1 MSRAQLL
8 NMIIAW
14 LCQICLILPLQE
26 CEFLISHGFGV
37 WRSHKLAWYRNRI
50 LNSHLKLVE
59 GSWSDKDTIW
69 LNATLIDL
77 FYFIY
82 VQFQWFSPTNMSFNI
97 LFFFITQLLDVQ
109 SSDYGYLSMAFFVF
123 FFYQKPVFMSYNW
136 NCEAK
141 IIRKDNVVQLSNNCM
156 MKIEFECYS
165 LDLYSTVKILFF
177 P

>member
-37 WRSHKLAWYRNRI
+37 WRSYKLAWYRNRI

-82 VQFQWFSPTNMSFNI
+82 VQFQWFSPTNMSFNT
-97 LFFFITQLLDVQ
+97 LFFFYYAIAWCPVQ
-109 SSDYGYLSMAFFVF
+109 WLWLFVYGIFCF